1 MPSLSKENLIYRTN
15 LLFVLLNVLE
25 NEGISKA
32 PLLRGAGIKLHN
44 PSGPQAYVST
54 PQLLDVI
61 RQAIVASPRRHLG
74 LRFGQAVT
82 IANYGLYG
90 LTILSAPRL
99 RDLFDFVTR
108 HDAASDVI
116 VRFAFSE
123 NDAVAMISFHP
134 SCDRHSEKDLH
145 VFLVEYA
152 LGATLAC
159 GNELLGS
166 AWKISAIE
174 MTAAEP
180 TDSTVYGDTFDCP
193 IEYGRPVDRILFH
206 RDLLDCVP
214 KQGFAPT
221 FALMKGL
228 YEGQLDPAGPSPAIG
243 ARLQAMM
250 LEREAGSVSI
260 EQVSGWLGMSSR
272 TLRRRLAME
281 GTNFRLVVNRVR
293 MEQAAK
299 LLLESDLPIGKIA
312 ERLGYSDASNF
323 RHAFR
328 LGMRISPSDYRATAR
343 R

>member
-1 MPSLSKENLIYRTN
+1 MPNLSKENLIYRTN

-25 NEGISKA
+25 NEGISKE
-32 PLLRGAGIKLHN
+32 PLLRGTGIKLHN

-61 RQAIVASPRRHLG
+61 RRAMAISPRRHLG

-82 IANYGLYG
+82 MTNYGLYG
-90 LTILSAPRL
+90 LTMLSAPRL
-99 RDLFDFVTR
+99 RDLFDFMTR

-123 NDAVAMISFHP
+123 GPAMAAISFHP
-134 SCDRHSEKDLH
+134 SCDRHLESDLH

-152 LGATLAC
+152 LGACLSC
-159 GNELLGS
+159 GRELLGS
-166 AWKISAIE
+166 EWPISAIE
-174 MTAAEP
+174 MTAAKP
-180 TDSTVYGDTFDCP
+180 AASTVYGDTFGCP
-193 IEYGRPVDRILFH
+193 IEYGRPVDRIRFH
-206 RDLLDCVP
+206 PSLLDFVP

-221 FALMKGL
+221 FALMQGL
-228 YEGQLDPAGPSPAIG
+228 YEGQLDPSLPSPAIE
-243 ARLQAMM
+243 ARLQAIMM
-250 LEREAGSVSI
+250 ERGAGSVSI
-260 EQVSGWLGMSSR
+260 EQASGWLGMSSR
-272 TLRRRLAME
+272 TLRRRLTME
-281 GTNFRLVVNRVR
+281 GTNFRLVMNKVR

-312 ERLGYSDASNF
+312 ERLGYSDTSNF

-328 LGMRISPSDYRATAR
+328 MGMKISPSVYRATAR